1 MLVNDNASSNIP
13 EIPFPDAT
21 KLTPRAFVKAMTAY
35 TTYNEK
41 VKDCE
46 GRIDH
51 WLRYHHDKSLKPMI
65 KDDPYRHVLAK
76 LAGVQASKPHRRTAY
91 NLWCKL
97 YGNEVEEELVKL
109 VQEGKVTP
117 KQKPG
122 KCQTMRSDWYASLS
136 KEEQCEWTKRSEEE
150 HDVAMAEWKVGVDG
164 TASDDPHEIQRCIDH
179 LAGFIQS
186 ILEIIAKHTKG
197 KVFMLWGGPEPG
209 DGSHLNLMSL
219 CAGKTSGPDGQN
231 FINSEKALYDNVLVP
246 MYGRFL
252 RKCFRP
258 EDCQAMAL
266 PNVAGDEVLGLGM
279 KEYKDTFVHRLKEP
293 KHIGSAS
300 SSASPPIDTST
311 CPPKPKKSASKSSRL
326 PTLSELL
333 ASKVVTVD
341 KSRLP
346 ELSPPPS
353 TSPTEPQ
360 LGAGITQFPL
370 GRMVLSGDSHDA
382 PPLKSQQPSPVL
394 SLCSSPP
401 ISHAPSPAPSPLASA
416 SAALYSS
423 LPHMPSASPPPLP
436 PSPPAS
442 APHPCPDLTQASA
455 PPNLGTTNPLAP
467 SSKISLAHSSKKLY
481 PSISAGAVTV
491 SLPSRTRKSMQHE
504 SVDHPADLVKQ
515 RGILIDQLTISKRP
529 ADGLPSDSA
538 LPKRRKTVGGDS
550 GPGILTVPAGSE
562 VSAPQLPDSV
572 FPHCTPLWAMQALDT
587 FRSKDF
593 GLEWTSIVNSWV
605 AFQVASDF
613 ESKDK
618 LSPRFRSECVGQW
631 ISRGRSQTWRPPYEG
646 IDLTRKFQDPFWAW
660 WAHLQPE
667 HRVEDL
673 EDGFTDLGR
682 DVNGCPVQIHPS
694 MAVDWGCLETRSGI
708 NGILSIIAALFFWC
722 EGVSVAP

>member
-1 MLVNDNASSNIP
+1 MFSQNLPVY
-13 EIPFPDAT
+13 
-21 KLTPRAFVKAMTAY
+21 KLPSPAAEQP
-35 TTYNEK
+35 TTY
-41 VKDCE
+41 
-46 GRIDH
+46 
-51 WLRYHHDKSLKPMI
+51 
-65 KDDPYRHVLAK
+65 
-76 LAGVQASKPHRRTAY
+76 
-91 NLWCKL
+91 
-97 YGNEVEEELVKL
+97 
-109 VQEGKVTP
+109 EGKVTP

-122 KCQTMRSDWYASLS
+122 KCQTMWSDRYASLS
-136 KEEQCEWTKRSEEE
+136 EEEQCEWTKRSKEE

-164 TASDDPHEIQRCIDH
+164 TASDDPREIQRCIDH
-179 LAGFIQS
+179 LAGFIQP
-186 ILEIIAKHTKG
+186 ILEIVAKHTKG

-209 DGSHLNLMSL
+209 DSGHLNLMSL
-219 CAGKTSGPDGQN
+219 CAGKTSGPGGQN
-231 FINSEKALYDNVLVP
+231 FVNSEKALYDKVLVP

-252 RKCFRP
+252 RKCFREYTISLYTGLSDIVKTGP

-266 PNVAGDEVLGLGM
+266 PNIAGDEALGLGM
-279 KEYKDTFVHRLKEP
+279 KEYEDAFVHRLKEP
-293 KHIGSAS
+293 KRIGSAS

-311 CPPKPKKSASKSSRL
+311 CPPQPKKSASKSSCL
-326 PTLSELL
+326 PTLSKLL
-333 ASKVVTVD
+333 ASKVAMVD

-360 LGAGITQFPL
+360 LGAGITQFPS
-370 GRMVLSGDSHDA
+370 GCMVLSGDSHDA
-382 PPLKSQQPSPVL
+382 PPLKSRQPSPVL

-401 ISHAPSPAPSPLASA
+401 ISHAPLPAPSPLASA

-423 LPHMPSASPPPLP
+423 PPHMPSASPPPLP

-467 SSKISLAHSSKKLY
+467 SSKISLAHSFKKLY
-481 PSISAGAVTV
+481 PSISASAVTV
-491 SLPSRTRKSMQHE
+491 SLPSCMRKSTRHE
-504 SVDHPADLVKQ
+504 FVDHPADPVKQ
-515 RGILIDQLTISKRP
+515 HGIPIDQLTISKCP

-538 LPKRRKTVGGDS
+538 LPKRRKTVGGD
-550 GPGILTVPAGSE
+550 GRPGILMVPAGSE
-562 VSAPQLPDSV
+562 VSVPQLPDSI
-572 FPHCTPLWAMQALDT
+572 FPRRTPLWAVQALDT

-618 LSPRFRSECVGQW
+618 LLPRFRPECVGQW
-631 ISRGRSQTWRPPYEG
+631 ISRGRSQMWQPPYEG

-682 DVNGCPVQIHPS
+682 DVNGCPVQIHPL
-694 MAVDWGCLETRSGI
+694 MAIDWGCLGTRSGI
-708 NGILSIIAALFFWC
+708 NGFLSIIAALFFWC
-722 EGVSVAP
+722 EGVSVATRTTHRERAAF